1 MTLWKSFI
9 LNRLDNCSQLWSPY
23 TTRTIAELEAVQRHY
38 TKKIASMERLSY
50 WDRLTELRLYS
61 LERRRENWS
70 RKWEILGAL
79 LWIAVGHTGMN
90 IKQADR
96 PAGKNRERSYK
107 IEELMVSK
115 KKVLISRFGFLQ
127 IETIKDPKAVKQ
139 FLVNPKKDSEEFR
152 PVPLPEDF
160 SRYDNNINDNFIS
173 LQELIK
179 TTGARRNAKE
189 AFKDADKNGDG
200 RISPEEFQGAP
211 WTLNVSEIL
220 VSTNISNIN
229 LTEILEEDPKETENE
244 SLKIGNALDSRET
257 EDKMNSFDIGMENS
271 TDIRLEDNS
280 ENRLDDSSESQ
291 LEDSFESQMEDS
303 FESQL
308 KDSSESQMED
318 SFERI
323 FGESSESQIDD
334 SFESRLEDNFES
346 QMKNNFESILE
357 DSSESKLDDS
367 SESKTDD
374 TFESRLE
381 DSLENRLESIFET
394 KLVDGS
400 DIKVGDS
407 SDISVEDNSERLLEE
422 SPKNSVKDSSE
433 NSEEENPKSREIVD
447 LNSDIQSWNS
457 HHS

>member
-1 MTLWKSFI
+1 MLLQQFMRGTSKSRINLQKPLFI
-9 LNRLDNCSQLWSPY
+9 SVIQDIYCCRCCCSFESQLESPKMVRHHSMLVCY
-23 TTRTIAELEAVQRHY
+23 FCLIWISLSWQRPLKVPRFKGDDKAESV
-38 TKKIASMERLSY
+38 K
-50 WDRLTELRLYS
+50 
-61 LERRRENWS
+61 
-70 RKWEILGAL
+70 
-79 LWIAVGHTGMN
+79 
-90 IKQADR
+90 
-96 PAGKNRERSYK
+96 
-107 IEELMVSK
+107 
-115 KKVLISRFGFLQ
+115 

-229 LTEILEEDPKETENE
+229 LTEILEEDPKQTENG

-271 TDIRLEDNS
+271 TDIRLEDSS

-291 LEDSFESQMEDS
+291 LEDSFESQLEDS
-303 FESQL
+303 SESQL

-357 DSSESKLDDS
+357 DSSESKLEDS
-367 SESKTDD
+367 SESKSDD

-381 DSLENRLESIFET
+381 DGLENRLESIFET